1 MQVIFYTVL
10 VLIFVS
16 IALYT
21 GSYIYFSRRVKNAED
36 HVLTLFGKKISKI
49 PALIE
54 SMRPYVVKNEAFSPL
69 TDVHTKSIVESQGS
83 VYDILIHNSEIQRNF
98 LFLMQL
104 SQQIPELQKQ
114 EYFLYIRDFI
124 IDHERDM
131 KRAFHELNTTFSLWN
146 RYVHIKNMTLIGY
159 LLPGKRYPLI
169 DEQAA

>member
-1 MQVIFYTVL
+1 MQVIFYTILGL
-10 VLIFVS
+10 VFAS
-16 IALYT
+16 SALYT
-21 GSYIYFSRRVKNAED
+21 GSYIYFSRRVKNAEG

-54 SMRPYVVKNEAFSPL
+54 SMRPYVAKNEAFLPL
-69 TDVHTKSIVESQGS
+69 TEVHTRSIIESQGS

-104 SQQIPELQKQ
+104 SQQIPKLQKQ

-131 KRAFHELNTTFSLWN
+131 KRAFHDLNTTFSLWN
-146 RYVHIKNMTLIGY
+146 KFIHIKNMTLIGY
-159 LLPGKRYPLI
+159 IFPGKSFPLI